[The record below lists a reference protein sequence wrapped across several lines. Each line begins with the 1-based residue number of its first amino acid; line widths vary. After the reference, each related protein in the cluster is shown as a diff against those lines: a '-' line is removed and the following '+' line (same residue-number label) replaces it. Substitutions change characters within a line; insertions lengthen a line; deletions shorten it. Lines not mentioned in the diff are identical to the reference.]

1 MEYST
6 AQPKCQLTDTS
17 TTTINAP
24 SLQETKVQRTK
35 STNRESTKVP
45 SKRSKD
51 LLEQWYNSNKH
62 YPYPSLDVINYLA
75 RNSNSTIDKVKRWFC
90 NRRYRDKN
98 TRKLSKLAQLENL
111 PYK

>member
-17 TTTINAP
+17 TTAVNAP
-24 SLQETKVQRTK
+24 SLQETTVQRTK
-35 STNRESTKVP
+35 STNRESTKGH

-51 LLEQWYNSNKH
+51 LLEQWYNNNKH
-62 YPYPSLDVINYLA
+62 YPYPSLDIINYLA
-75 RNSNSTIDKVKRWFC
+75 INSNSTIDKVKRWFC

-98 TRKLSKLAQLENL
+98 TCKLSKQ
-111 PYK
+111 PQ

>member
-6 AQPKCQLTDTS
+6 AQPKCQLTNTF
-17 TTTINAP
+17 TTAINTP
-24 SLQETKVQRTK
+24 SLQESTVQRTK

-51 LLEQWYNSNKH
+51 LLEQWYNNNKH
-62 YPYPSLDVINYLA
+62 YPYPSLDIINCLA
-75 RNSNSTIDKVKRWFC
+75 INSNSTIDKVKRWFC